1 MSHSVKIY
9 DTCIGCTQCVRAC
22 PTDVLEM
29 ISCRD
34 SKSDDNCALSDFK
47 RAATAA
53 AAATNA
59 VASTAVYVA
68 STSQLWCSSSDMTT
82 GKGVADQPSGRGR
95 GHDRGRISAGILEN
109 SGSSPSN
116 LTILVTSQVADAS
129 EQLFIMV
136 SNPNYVPTSSTMPL
150 PPSAQKPTVSEMP
163 PPATNTV
170 APKLSHGSQ
179 PADAPLPPPIVR
191 IMIWL
196 MVEWHPNL
204 MSYSVKIYDTCIGC
218 TQCVRTCPTDVL
230 EMIPWDGCKAKQIAS
245 DPRMEDCV
253 GCKRCESAYPIDF
266 LSVRVYLWHET
277 TPSMGLAY

>member
-9 DTCIGCTQCVRAC
+9 DTCIGCTQCVRDC
-22 PTDVLEM
+22 PTDLLEM
-29 ISCRD
+29 ISCRATDLPVDLPAVKALNSSKSNYYRRFYVFNDKFAD
-34 SKSDDNCALSDFK
+34 SKSDDNCALSDSK
-47 RAATAA
+47 RVD

-59 VASTAVYVA
+59 VASTAVYIA

-95 GHDRGRISAGILEN
+95 GRGRGRISAGILEN

-116 LTILVTSQVADAS
+116 PTILVMSQVADAS

-136 SNPNYVPTSSTMPL
+136 SNPNYVPTSSTTLL
-150 PPSAQKPTVSEMP
+150 PPSAQKPTISEMP

-191 IMIWL
+191 MMIWL
-196 MVEWHPNL
+196 MVEWRKFVPNNNTCTQKMTNVIKL
-204 MSYSVKIYDTCIGC
+204 IYDNPWL
-218 TQCVRTCPTDVL
+218 RYKK
-230 EMIPWDGCKAKQIAS
+230 IPS
-245 DPRMEDCV
+245 
-253 GCKRCESAYPIDF
+253 
-266 LSVRVYLWHET
+266 ET
-277 TPSMGLAY
+277 RER